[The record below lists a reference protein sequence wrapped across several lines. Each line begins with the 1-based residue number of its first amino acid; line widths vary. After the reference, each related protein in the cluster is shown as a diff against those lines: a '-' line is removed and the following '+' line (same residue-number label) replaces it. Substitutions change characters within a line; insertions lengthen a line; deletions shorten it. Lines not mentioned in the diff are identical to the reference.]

1 MFSYNKNA
9 KIYPTVD
16 EISKQI
22 CQKYCSSKFF
32 TLSKIFTKKTKV
44 NKYLDANFIA
54 CKTLPKEELELL
66 LEKFINNERC
76 EYFENFAYS
85 DIAKYIR
92 NHWSDPELEP
102 YVKNIT
108 NHLEVVIQNKPETDE
123 ANKAPIIKMKHWY
136 LEFLPLVTDGKKLIL
151 KLVCEKKLEGIVN
164 ELLYGIYLMEPEELN
179 RFYPE
184 FLILVNDSD
193 SFNLWS
199 RSGAFFYNYK
209 IIEKLYLNGYNIFSE
224 NFLIGFWSE
233 PFNAHYK
240 EIIMEKLKKNF

>member
-1 MFSYNKNA
+1 MFSYNKTA

-22 CQKYCSSKFF
+22 CQKYYSSSFF
-32 TLSKIFTKKTKV
+32 TLGKIFNKKSKV
-44 NKYLDANFIA
+44 NQYLDENFIA
-54 CKTLPKEELELL
+54 CETLPKEDMGQLL
-66 LEKFINNERC
+66 DKFVNSEKC
-76 EYFENFAYS
+76 EYFPSN

-92 NHWSDPELEP
+92 NHWTDPELEP
-102 YVKNIT
+102 YVQNIIT
-108 NHLEVVIQNKPETDE
+108 HLETVIQNKPETDNTDE
-123 ANKAPIIKMKHWY
+123 IPVIKIKYWY

-151 KLVCEKKLEGIVN
+151 KLIREKKLEGIVD
-164 ELLYGIYLMEPEELN
+164 ELLYGIYLMEPEELD

-184 FLILVNDSD
+184 FLILVNDSG

-209 IIEKLYLNGYNIFSE
+209 IIEKLHLNGYDVLSE

-240 EIIMEKLKKNF
+240 EIIMEKLKK